1 MIIENLKAQHRKVNI
16 ARYTGATATVGGG
29 AMVAVGLILL
39 PFTIGGSTA
48 LLVGG
53 AATATAGGSAIAAA
67 TIVDEIIKKLKVKDV
82 QEKFDR
88 GREQLESIHKQ
99 MKAINERIN
108 EIRQNCRDAS
118 MDDFNEVFGKILRL
132 IGLLESVDPE
142 SGSTDTALITIPT
155 SMVVSRMVQTPMIID
170 LTSIVTMSLGLA
182 IGSQRNAIKKLEK
195 IVEQLENEKEV
206 IGSSFEEAFMER

>member
-1 MIIENLKAQHRKVNI
+1 MCDSCSYVYI
-16 ARYTGATATVGGG
+16 T
-29 AMVAVGLILL
+29 
-39 PFTIGGSTA
+39 PS
-48 LLVGG
+48 
-53 AATATAGGSAIAAA
+53 
-67 TIVDEIIKKLKVKDV
+67 LKVKDV

-132 IGLLESVDPE
+132 IGFLESVDPE

-206 IGSSFEEAFMER
+206 IGSSFKEAFMER